1 MFIFRTLLIFA
12 KIKILK
18 MKKIIILLVIA
29 LIVFSCKKANNIQVT
44 ISDVPDGRKV
54 FLKKQV
60 ERKII
65 NIDSTTVQNGKFGFN
80 VKIEEPVILGIFIDS
95 IGKRN
100 EGIYPL
106 IGVND
111 KVIITAFK
119 DSLYQ
124 SKVTGSKLH
133 TDLTNLREMKINLT
147 KQMSEFTDEFQEAQ
161 KENDTAKINAIN
173 KKAQAVQSEIS
184 LNEWKYIKANPNSHV
199 SAMVLSNLFRDP
211 TYKDSIKIAFDGL
224 SDEVRNA
231 ALSKQLKEYLEKL
244 NQAPKMPNI
253 PQLKRDNK

>member
-1 MFIFRTLLIFA
+1 
-12 KIKILK
+12 

-29 LIVFSCKKANNIQVT
+29 LVTFSCKNSNNIQVT
-44 ISDVPDGRKV
+44 INDVPNGRKV
-54 FLKKQV
+54 TLKKQV
-60 ERKII
+60 ERKIV

-80 VKIEEPVILGIFIDS
+80 IKIEEPVILGIFIDS
-95 IGKRN
+95 IGQKN

-111 KVIITAFK
+111 KVVIMAYK

-147 KQMSEFTDEFQEAQ
+147 KQMSEFTKDFQEAQ
-161 KENDTAKINAIN
+161 KEKDTAKINAIN

-224 SDEVRNA
+224 SDEVRGA
-231 ALSKQLKEYLEKL
+231 KLSKQLKEYLEKL
-244 NQAPKMPNI
+244 NKAPKMPNI
-253 PQLKRDNK
+253 PQLKKNSK